1 MHPTPSDGKKRDQVH
16 FSRDQVVILVYGAAL
31 DSSPMHTPRARR
43 CTRLPAAIALLA
55 FPIGT
60 VLAATPNNYYFS
72 TFAVAENPL
81 SESGAWSNIDTTR
94 TQIAASGGRAFGTQ
108 IGGAYDDSVA
118 WLNGTWPV
126 DMQLTAT
133 VFRGSSS
140 GIEEVELLLRGAQTS
155 TSTTGYEVNFAHDGQ
170 YVNLYRWEGGTSL
183 SDFVPI
189 VPENTHS
196 IPGGLS
202 TGDRI
207 RVRITGDTVA
217 ASYDKGAGWV
227 TIFSGSDTS
236 VGGHAKYP
244 SGRPGIGAFK
254 TSGSGALDQFAL
266 EDFTVEADVI
276 FTNGFE

>member
-1 MHPTPSDGKKRDQVH
+1 MHAPQAK
-16 FSRDQVVILVYGAAL
+16 
-31 DSSPMHTPRARR
+31 R

-55 FPIGT
+55 FSFGT
-60 VLAATPNNYYFS
+60 ALAAPPGAYYFS
-72 TFAVAENPL
+72 TFADAENPL

-94 TQIAASGGRAFGTQ
+94 TQIATSGGRAFGTQ
-108 IGGAYDDSVA
+108 IGGAYDDSVS
-118 WLNGTWPV
+118 WLTGTWPA

-133 VFRGSSS
+133 IFRGSSS

-155 TSTTGYEVNFAHDGQ
+155 ASTTGYEVNFAHDGQ
-170 YVNLYRWEGGTSL
+170 YVNLYRWEGGTNL

-196 IPGGLS
+196 IAGGLN

-207 RVRITGDTVA
+207 RVRITGDTVTA
-217 ASYDKGAGWV
+217 LYDKGAGWV

-236 VGGHAKYP
+236 VGGHAKYS

-254 TSGSGALDQFAL
+254 TSGSGALGQFAF
-266 EDFTVEADVI
+266 EDFTVEADAI
-276 FTNGFE
+276 FANGFD